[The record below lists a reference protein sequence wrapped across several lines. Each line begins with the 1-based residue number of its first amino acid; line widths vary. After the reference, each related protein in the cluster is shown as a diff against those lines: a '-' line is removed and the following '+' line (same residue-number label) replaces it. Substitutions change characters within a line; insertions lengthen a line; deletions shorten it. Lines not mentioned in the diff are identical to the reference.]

1 LYNLY
6 ALNIDSVLHH
16 EDTNSENFVRR
27 FVQATASGQN
37 AKLVGV
43 SNCVVGV
50 DLGGTNVRACAYFE
64 NGAVAGKKF
73 ENPSRGQDGV
83 QAVIEATA
91 STIQQAISA
100 APTKPTAIGLAIPGH
115 VNHTT
120 GVVRWSPNFG
130 REVNGVFEPWKDVP
144 VREPLSKLVDL
155 PLFMDNDANM
165 AALGEY
171 RFGTGNN
178 DSNAFVMFTLGTGV
192 GSGIILSPDSVLGDA
207 KGPLIV
213 VGGNHGG
220 AELGHT
226 IINVD
231 GLDCTAGTYGTLE
244 AYCQRDA
251 IIRRAQY
258 KLVRGRQSL
267 LNDLC
272 EGDYSQITPR
282 LISEAC
288 DQGDLVSQETFRE
301 IGTFLG
307 VGIAN
312 AINTFAPDIVAIG
325 GQVSKAGKWL
335 LEPAILS
342 AQNNAISS
350 LFNDCTIVPAQHV
363 EDAGMLGGAALAIEG
378 TKWSKK

>member
-1 LYNLY
+1 M
-6 ALNIDSVLHH
+6 
-16 EDTNSENFVRR
+16 
-27 FVQATASGQN
+27 
-37 AKLVGV
+37 GV
-43 SNCVVGV
+43 PDCVIGV
-50 DLGGTNVRACAYFE
+50 DLGGTNVRACAYSD
-64 NGAVAGKKF
+64 NGEPEGKKF

-83 QAVIEATA
+83 QAVIESVA
-91 STIQQAISA
+91 STIQQAIAGASS
-100 APTKPTAIGLAIPGH
+100 PPKAIGLAIPGH
-115 VNHTT
+115 INNKQ
-120 GVVRWSPNFG
+120 GIVRWSPNFG
-130 REVNGVFEPWKDVP
+130 HEVNGVFEPWKDIP
-144 VREPLSKLVDL
+144 IREPLSKLVDL

-171 RFGTGNN
+171 RFGTGRNQAK
-178 DSNAFVMFTLGTGV
+178 AFVMFTLGTGI
-192 GSGIILSPDSVLGDA
+192 GSGIILSPDSVIGDA
-207 KGPLIV
+207 GGPLIV

-251 IIRRAQY
+251 IIRRAHY
-258 KLVRGRQSL
+258 KLMRGRESL
-267 LNDLC
+267 LNDLI
-272 EGDYSQITPR
+272 EGDYSRITPR

-288 DQGDLVSQETFRE
+288 DQGDLVSQEVFRE

-312 AINTFAPDIVAIG
+312 AINTFAPDIIAIG

-335 LEPAILS
+335 MEPAIVS

-350 LFNDCTIVPAQHV
+350 LFNDCSIVSAQHL
-363 EDAGMLGGAALAIEG
+363 EDAGMLGGAALALEG
-378 TKWSKK
+378 SKWAKK

>member
-1 LYNLY
+1 MF
-6 ALNIDSVLHH
+6 A
-16 EDTNSENFVRR
+16 
-27 FVQATASGQN
+27 QN
-37 AKLVGV
+37 AKLLGV
-43 SNCVVGV
+43 PDCVIGV

-64 NGAVAGKKF
+64 TGEPAGQKY
-73 ENPSRGQDGV
+73 ENPSFGQNGV
-83 QAVIEATA
+83 QAVIEAVA
-91 STIQQAISA
+91 STIQQAVAGASS
-100 APTKPTAIGLAIPGH
+100 PPTAIGLAIPGH
-115 VNHTT
+115 VNHKK
-120 GVVRWSPNFG
+120 GIVRWSPNFG
-130 REVNGVFEPWKDVP
+130 QEVNGVFEPWKDIP
-144 VREPLSKLVDL
+144 IREPLSKLIDL

-178 DSNAFVMFTLGTGV
+178 SAHAFVMFTLGTGI
-192 GSGIILSPDSVLGDA
+192 GSGIILSPESVLGDA
-207 KGPLIV
+207 RGPLIV

-226 IINVD
+226 IINMD

-258 KLVRGRQSL
+258 KLMRGRNSL
-267 LNDLC
+267 LNDLI
-272 EGDYSQITPR
+272 EGDYSRITPR

-288 DQGDLVSQETFRE
+288 NHGDPVSQEIFRE
-301 IGTFLG
+301 IGGFLG

-312 AINTFAPDIVAIG
+312 AINTFAPDILAIG

-335 LEPAILS
+335 MEPAILS

-350 LFNDCTIVPAQHV
+350 LFNDCTIVTAKHV
-363 EDAGMLGGAALAIEG
+363 EDAGMLGGAALALEG
-378 TKWSKK
+378 TKWTKK

>member
-1 LYNLY
+1 MP
-6 ALNIDSVLHH
+6 D
-16 EDTNSENFVRR
+16 
-27 FVQATASGQN
+27 
-37 AKLVGV
+37 
-43 SNCVVGV
+43 CVIGV

-64 NGAVAGKKF
+64 SGEPAGKKF

-83 QAVIEATA
+83 QAVIESVA
-91 STIQQAISA
+91 STIQQAVGSA
-100 APTKPTAIGLAIPGH
+100 SSPPKAIGLAIPGH
-115 VNHTT
+115 VDHTK
-120 GVVRWSPNFG
+120 GIVRWSPNFG
-130 REVNGVFEPWKDVP
+130 KEVNGVFEPWKDVP
-144 VREPLSKLVDL
+144 IREPLSKLIDL

-171 RFGTGNN
+171 RFGTGNGN
-178 DSNAFVMFTLGTGV
+178 SNAFVMFTLGTGI
-192 GSGIILSPDSVLGDA
+192 GSGIILSPDSVIGDA
-207 KGPLIV
+207 RGPLIV

-220 AELGHT
+220 AELGHM
-226 IINVD
+226 IINMD

-258 KLVRGRQSL
+258 KLMRGRQSL
-267 LNDLC
+267 LNDLI

-288 DQGDLVSQETFRE
+288 DQGDAVSQEIFRE

-307 VGIAN
+307 VGMAN
-312 AINTFAPDIVAIG
+312 AINMFAPDIIAIG

-335 LEPAILS
+335 MEPAIVS

-350 LFNDCTIVPAQHV
+350 LFNDCTIVQAQHV
-363 EDAGMLGGAALAIEG
+363 EHAGMLGGAALALEG
-378 TKWSKK
+378 TKWAKK

>member
-1 LYNLY
+1 MNDY
-6 ALNIDSVLHH
+6 ALNIDTVLPW
-16 EDTNSENFVRR
+16 EDTNSEKFFLRIDFGTMR
-27 FVQATASGQN
+27 LRN
-37 AKLVGV
+37 AKLLGV
-43 SNCVVGV
+43 PNCVVGV

-64 NGAVAGKKF
+64 SGEPAGKKF

-91 STIQQAISA
+91 STIQQAIAGA
-100 APTKPTAIGLAIPGH
+100 ASPPTAIGLAIPGH
-115 VNHTT
+115 VNHKK
-120 GVVRWSPNFG
+120 GIVRWSPNFG
-130 REVNGVFEPWKDVP
+130 SEVNGVFEPWKDVP
-144 VREPLSKLVDL
+144 IREPLSKLVEL

-171 RFGTGNN
+171 RFGVGQGNAK
-178 DSNAFVMFTLGTGV
+178 AFVMFTLGTGI

-207 KGPLIV
+207 QGPLIV

-226 IINVD
+226 IINMD

-258 KLVRGRQSL
+258 KLMRGRPSL
-267 LNDLC
+267 LNDLI
-272 EGDYSQITPR
+272 EGDLSQVTPR

-288 DQGDLVSQETFRE
+288 DQGDAVAQEVFRE
-301 IGTFLG
+301 IGAFLG

-312 AINTFAPDIVAIG
+312 AINTFAPDIIAIG
-325 GQVSKAGKWL
+325 GQVSKAGRWL
-335 LEPAILS
+335 LEPAMIS

-350 LFNDCTIVPAQHV
+350 LFNDCVIVPAQHV

-378 TKWSKK
+378 TKWAKK